1 MYGGDPRLSGPSR
14 SPLLSLT
21 SPAPI
26 LQLRA
31 SRRSSRADSGKE
43 SRYRIKRR
51 AFPHLVFQ
59 QPFPLPPR
67 RSTRPPSPP
76 ILVRAHSLHV
86 DHGGGGYGGRSL
98 ADVDD
103 EQGVHPIIIELWS
116 CRGPRQRA
124 KERTSSMRAERA
136 RGASTCCSTTTEA
149 PTRTTRTTRT
159 TGSHDR
165 LRLKS
170 EVPRVGH
177 AHCCLVDPISPKQPG
192 LVTPGRHYLVVRREE
207 GGEPLLHMERCLRK
221 RSEIASEQPRRRGR
235 D

>member
-1 MYGGDPRLSGPSR
+1 M
-14 SPLLSLT
+14 
-21 SPAPI
+21 
-26 LQLRA
+26 
-31 SRRSSRADSGKE
+31 
-43 SRYRIKRR
+43 
-51 AFPHLVFQ
+51 VFQ

-86 DHGGGGYGGRSL
+86 DHGGGGDGGRSP
-98 ADVDD
+98 AVVDD
-103 EQGVHPIIIELWS
+103 EQGVHPIIMELWS
-116 CRGPRQRA
+116 CHGPRQRA
-124 KERTSSMRAERA
+124 KERTTSMRAERA

-149 PTRTTRTTRT
+149 PTRTTRT

-177 AHCCLVDPISPKQPG
+177 AHCCLVDPKSPKQPG
-192 LVTPGRHYLVVRREE
+192 LVTPGRHYLVVRADG
-207 GGEPLLHMERCLRK
+207 GGEPLLHMERCLRE
-221 RSEIASEQPRRRGR
+221 RSESASERSRRRGR